1 MQTCL
6 VAGVDIF
13 HKSADEIFL
22 YHLPILRGCLLF
34 FLFFRS
40 VSPIMHLNVQ
50 EPSMRM
56 LCPCSPVKRAFG

>member
-1 MQTCL
+1 MQICL
-6 VAGVDIF
+6 VAGVYIF
-13 HKSADEIFL
+13 HQSVDELFL
-22 YHLPILRGCLLF
+22 YHLLILRAVF
-34 FLFFRS
+34 YFLFFRS

>member
-1 MQTCL
+1 MQICL

-13 HKSADEIFL
+13 HQSADELFL
-22 YHLPILRGCLLF
+22 YHLLILRAVF
-34 FLFFRS
+34 YFLFFRS